1 MKFLDKINMFSIKYF
16 IFLILK
22 LFETSDIKLVKLR
35 IKLNFTSSSDLPD
48 KKS

>member
-1 MKFLDKINMFSIKYF
+1 MFSIKYF

-35 IKLNFTSSSDLPD
+35 IKLNFTSGSDLPD

>member
-1 MKFLDKINMFSIKYF
+1 MFSIKYF

-35 IKLNFTSSSDLPD
+35 IKLNFTSSSDLLD